1 MIRGICVYPATHAPP
16 PSIQTTMAHL
26 IGIGLAL
33 AVALYAT
40 FLGLDRERAFYSTVL
55 AVVGSLYGLFAVM
68 SGSTH
73 TLLLESIG
81 IAAFLL
87 LSALGFKF
95 SPWILVA
102 GLFGHGV
109 FDFFHPHV
117 ISNTGVPAFWPDF
130 CMSYDITAA
139 AYLAWL
145 IWRRSPPKETT

>member
-1 MIRGICVYPATHAPP
+1 MTGLPHNLMTPY
-16 PSIQTTMAHL
+16 L

-33 AVALYAT
+33 AVALYAS
-40 FLGLDRERAFYSTVL
+40 FIGLDRGRAFYSTVL

-68 SGSTH
+68 SGSTQ

-95 SPWILVA
+95 SPWLLVA

-109 FDFFHPHV
+109 FDFFHSRV
-117 ISNTGVPAFWPDF
+117 ITNSGVPAFWPDF

-139 AYLAWL
+139 AYLAL
-145 IWRRSPPKETT
+145 RLRRSNAAGQKLHA